1 MLTTDELHVVVV
13 VPTGMV
19 VFTTVVDL
27 AGQLVTDEAQL
38 VMVTSEV
45 EYNVM
50 VDTTG
55 VAVVV
60 TGEALE
66 EVVLAVIGVV
76 QVLL

>member
-1 MLTTDELHVVVV
+1 
-13 VPTGMV
+13 MV